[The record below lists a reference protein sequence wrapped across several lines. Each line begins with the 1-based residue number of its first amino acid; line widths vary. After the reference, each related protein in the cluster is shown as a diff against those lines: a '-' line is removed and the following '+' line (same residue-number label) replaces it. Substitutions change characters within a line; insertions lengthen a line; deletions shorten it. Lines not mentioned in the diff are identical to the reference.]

1 MPHYL
6 QPDRGTPQGGV
17 ISPPLA
23 NLYLHKMV
31 DTWFAAV
38 IQPRLQRRALLIRY
52 ADDLV
57 IVCPHEADARWILE
71 ALTQRLACYGLRL
84 HPAKTR
90 MMPFM
95 WPRSDPRTPSAS
107 GGPQPR
113 SFEFLG
119 FTHYWGKSQKGHWVV
134 KRRTAL
140 SRFGR
145 AVKRIAQWCRTYRHQ
160 PLLWQHQQLTRKVRD
175 HDAYYGV
182 TGNLQALRR
191 LRYKVARLWRKWLS
205 RRSHKP
211 CMPWARF
218 QLLLDRSPLPSAMVY
233 HRV

>member
-1 MPHYL
+1 MGAGHLSYRITLDTSIPSTSRFTHIMPHYL
-6 QPDRGTPQGGV
+6 QTDRGTPQGGV

-23 NLYLHKMV
+23 NLYLHKVV

-113 SFEFLG
+113 
-119 FTHYWGKSQKGHWVV
+119 
-134 KRRTAL
+134 
-140 SRFGR
+140 
-145 AVKRIAQWCRTYRHQ
+145 
-160 PLLWQHQQLTRKVRD
+160 
-175 HDAYYGV
+175 
-182 TGNLQALRR
+182 
-191 LRYKVARLWRKWLS
+191 
-205 RRSHKP
+205 
-211 CMPWARF
+211 
-218 QLLLDRSPLPSAMVY
+218 
-233 HRV
+233 